1 MIKKHSFIR
10 FDLSL
15 KYKTCV
21 KKKKEERIEIRRN
34 SFILTIAANFDDN
47 TEKIEERIRCYESDL
62 LNTFSCLSVNVAI

>member
-10 FDLSL
+10 FDWSL

-21 KKKKEERIEIRRN
+21 KKEERIEIRRN